1 MSDIGFGPVGD
12 PPIIYD
18 TERTDGYGRVTR
30 LADRRLLEQ
39 AQARIVELAEGQ
51 ELMQAQRDDIAHWN
65 NVNYAKSCEL
75 LSELTEV
82 RKVLQA
88 EPERECDTAVAARRV
103 VAERDHW
110 RAEAEKARTRCS
122 QLMHGIAKD
131 DDLTP
136 DASNPAHLRFAADV
150 LIGAP
155 MSASVADWLRA
166 EADRLESEATAD
178 GLLPT
183 VEESHQLDNA
193 TLDRLAGHFGVE
205 VPATA
210 RRLEA
215 TADDVVEKADAWD
228 PLDGEV
234 RDSPCTVCGEQ
245 TAWGSRHHQS
255 GSAVMQI
262 ERERDAALATIQQVR
277 ELADRWEREAGPDSR
292 AEQVYGRQVVS
303 VEFAVTTLRRI
314 LGGES

>member
-18 TERTDGYGRVTR
+18 TSTTDGYGRVTR
-30 LADRRLLEQ
+30 LVDRRLLEQ

-122 QLMHGIAKD
+122 QLMHDIAET

-136 DASNPAHLRFAADV
+136 DADNPAHLRFAAE
-150 LIGAP
+150 
-155 MSASVADWLRA
+155 VARQLCDSRRGGGWYATSCRFTA

-178 GLLPT
+178 DVEYPETLAVAKMIYENLPS
-183 VEESHQLDNA
+183 EDP
-193 TLDRLAGHFGVE
+193 GGGVE
-205 VPATA
+205 PWDELTDEQRAPFLMNA
-210 RRLEA
+210 RNLGHVFPEEYPKLAAELARYRAAA
-215 TADDVVEKADAWD
+215 TADDVVEKADPREVIEQAIRNHSSAPWLQLPGPVD
-228 PLDGEV
+228 LVPGIARAIDCALDVAGLL
-234 RDSPCTVCGEQ
+234 RG
-245 TAWGSRHHQS
+245 
-255 GSAVMQI
+255 
-262 ERERDAALATIQQVR
+262 
-277 ELADRWEREAGPDSR
+277 DR
-292 AEQVYGRQVVS
+292 
-303 VEFAVTTLRRI
+303 
-314 LGGES
+314 